1 MKAWLLMCFT
11 LVTFG
16 FASAQSGTPPYKQN
30 KKLPVFEIETAGN
43 GVYSTAKVKKN
54 TPVIIMF
61 FSPGCDHCIHQFEA
75 MHKRINDFKKIQIVM
90 PTYQPIEELAAFNKK
105 YQIQQY
111 PNIITGRDVNY
122 FFPPF
127 FEISNFPYLAFYD
140 KGGKLIST
148 FAGNMSVDNMLKNFK

>member
-1 MKAWLLMCFT
+1 MKNWFLLSLALCVFSIS
-11 LVTFG
+11 F
-16 FASAQSGTPPYKQN
+16 AQSDIPPYKQT
-30 KKLPVFEIETAGN
+30 KKLPDFEIETVGN
-43 GVYSTAKVKKN
+43 GTFKTAQLKKN

-90 PTYQPIEELAAFNKK
+90 PTYQPIEELAEFNKK

-140 KGGKLIST
+140 KDGKLIST